1 MDIRNLLRHL
11 QATTNLSE
19 VQRLTGLN
27 WRTIQRYRTWAEQH
41 KLLETPLPPLE
52 QLQHLVATTFAVPSP
67 PQTVSSL
74 EPYRALVLQLH
85 ADGVEGSAILQRLHE
100 HGYTGTLS
108 SVYRF
113 LRHLH
118 PPTPETPARIER
130 APGEE
135 GQVDFGYA
143 GRMCDPASGQAR
155 KTWAFVMT
163 LAWSRHQ
170 YVEFVFDQSLPTWI
184 ALHRNAFAF
193 FGGVPRRIV
202 LDNLKAGIS
211 QACFDDPQIQT
222 TYRECAEHYGFLL
235 APCAPRTPEHKGKV
249 EQGGVHYVKRNFLG
263 GRTPT
268 SISQANADVLVWC
281 RTTAGL
287 RTHGTTKE
295 QPLLRFQTTEHPALK
310 PLPPTPYDLAIWKR
324 VKLHRD
330 GYVVFEQ
337 AFYSAPFRLTG
348 QTLWVRGG
356 SQQVR
361 LYTSAYE
368 LVATH
373 PRAQTAGE
381 RLTHPDHLLPAK
393 RPGALWTREVCLALA
408 AEVGSATTQF
418 VQSLYADPSV
428 DRHARVVRTLK
439 LRATVGDARLEA
451 ACERALEYGELT
463 YATLK
468 RILDQHL
475 EAVRPPASPAPALRA
490 RLRAARASC
499 SATCSEG
506 WHGTEPSAGAQA
518 QAAAVIRH
526 PGDALSPR
534 AAGD

>member
-11 QATTNLSE
+11 QATANLSE
-19 VQRLTGLN
+19 VQRRTGLN
-27 WRTIQRYRTWAEQH
+27 WRTLQRYRAWAEQH
-41 KLLETPLPPLE
+41 GLLDQPLPALE
-52 QLQHLVATTFAVPSP
+52 DLQHLVATTFSVPPP
-67 PQTVSSL
+67 PQTISSL
-74 EPYRALVLQLH
+74 ESYRAVVLQLH
-85 ADGVEGSAILQRLHE
+85 ADGVEGTAILQRLAE
-100 HGYTGTLS
+100 QGYTGTLS

-113 LRHLH
+113 LRRLH
-118 PPTPETPARIER
+118 PQTPDTPVRIER

-170 YVEFVFDQSLPTWI
+170 YVEFVFDQRVPTWI

-202 LDNLKAGIS
+202 LDNLKAGIT

-222 TYRECAEHYGFLL
+222 TYRECAEHYGFLI

-249 EQGGVHYVKRNFLG
+249 EQGGVHYLKRNFLG

-268 SISQANADVLVWC
+268 NLAQANADVLVWC

-287 RTHGTTKE
+287 RTHGTIKE
-295 QPLLRFQTTEHPALK
+295 QPLLRFQTTEHAALK
-310 PLPPTPYDLAIWKR
+310 PLPPTPYDLAIWKQA
-324 VKLHRD
+324 KLHRD

-337 AFYSAPFRLTG
+337 AFYSAPFRLCG

-361 LYTSAYE
+361 LYASDYA
-368 LVATH
+368 LIATH
-373 PRAQTAGE
+373 LRAQHPGE
-381 RLTHPDHLLPAK
+381 RLTHPDHLPPAK
-393 RPGALWTREVCLALA
+393 VPGALWTRDSCLALA
-408 AEVGSATTQF
+408 AEVGTATAQF
-418 VQSLYADPSV
+418 VQTLYADPTV
-428 DRHARVVRTLK
+428 DRHPRVVRVLK
-439 LRATVGDARLEA
+439 LRTTVGDARLEA
-451 ACERALEYGELT
+451 ACLRALDYGELT

-468 RILDQHL
+468 RMLDQHL
-475 EAVRPPASPAPALRA
+475 EAMPPPAPPPLAPARTFV
-490 RLRAARASC
+490 R
-499 SATCSEG
+499 
-506 WHGTEPSAGAQA
+506 SAGELLG
-518 QAAAVIRH
+518 H
-526 PGDALSPR
+526 LFGGLTWN
-534 AAGD
+534 

>member
-1 MDIRNLLRHL
+1 MDIRNLLRHF
-11 QATTNLSE
+11 QATSNLSE

-52 QLQHLVATTFAVPSP
+52 QLQQLVATSFSVPPP

-85 ADGVEGSAILQRLHE
+85 ADGVEGTAILQRLHE
-100 HGYTGTLS
+100 QGYTGTLS
-108 SVYRF
+108 SLYRF
-113 LRHLH
+113 LHRLH
-118 PPTPETPARIER
+118 PTTPDTPARIER

-135 GQVDFGYA
+135 GQVDFGSA
-143 GRMCDPASGQAR
+143 GRMLDPECGQAR

-170 YVEFVFDQSLPTWI
+170 YVEFVFDQGLPTWI

-211 QACFDDPQIQT
+211 KACFDDPQIQT
-222 TYRECAEHYGFLL
+222 SYRECAEHYGFLL

-249 EQGGVHYVKRNFLG
+249 EQGGVHYLKRNFLG

-281 RTTAGL
+281 RMTAGL
-287 RTHGTTKE
+287 RCHGTTKE
-295 QPLLRFQTTEHPALK
+295 QPLLRFQTTEQAALK

-324 VKLHRD
+324 AKLHRD

-368 LVATH
+368 LGATH
-373 PRAQTAGE
+373 PRAERPGE

-408 AEVGSATTQF
+408 AEVGSATNQF
-418 VQSLYADPSV
+418 VQRLYADPSI
-428 DRHARVVRTLK
+428 DRHARVVRALQ
-439 LRATVGDARLEA
+439 LRTTVGDARLEA
-451 ACERALEYGELT
+451 ACARALEYGELT

-468 RILDQHL
+468 RILELHL
-475 EAVRPPASPAPALRA
+475 ESVPAPAPPPPAPA
-490 RLRAARASC
+490 RTFAR
-499 SATCSEG
+499 
-506 WHGTEPSAGAQA
+506 SAGELLGHLFGGLAWN
-518 QAAAVIRH
+518 
-526 PGDALSPR
+526 
-534 AAGD
+534 

>member
-1 MDIRNLLRHL
+1 MLD
-11 QATTNLSE
+11 
-19 VQRLTGLN
+19 
-27 WRTIQRYRTWAEQH
+27 
-41 KLLETPLPPLE
+41 
-52 QLQHLVATTFAVPSP
+52 
-67 PQTVSSL
+67 PQ
-74 EPYRALVLQLH
+74 
-85 ADGVEGSAILQRLHE
+85 G
-100 HGYTGTLS
+100 
-108 SVYRF
+108 
-113 LRHLH
+113 
-118 PPTPETPARIER
+118 
-130 APGEE
+130 
-135 GQVDFGYA
+135 
-143 GRMCDPASGQAR
+143 GQAR

-222 TYRECAEHYGFLL
+222 SYRECAEHYGFLL

-268 SISQANADVLVWC
+268 TITQANADVLIWC
-281 RTTAGL
+281 RATAGL
-287 RTHGTTKE
+287 RNHGTTKE
-295 QPLLRFQTTEHPALK
+295 QPLLRFQTCEHPALK

-324 VKLHRD
+324 AKLHRD

-361 LYTSAYE
+361 LYTSDYE

-381 RLTHPDHLLPAK
+381 RLTHPDHLLPVK

-408 AEVGSATTQF
+408 SEVGSATTQF

-439 LRATVGDARLEA
+439 LRTTVGDARLEA
-451 ACERALEYGELT
+451 GCERALEYGELT

-468 RILDQHL
+468 RILEQHL
-475 EAVRPPASPAPALRA
+475 EAVRPPASPAPAPA
-490 RLRAARASC
+490 RTFAR
-499 SATCSEG
+499 
-506 WHGTEPSAGAQA
+506 SAGELLGHLFGGLAWN
-518 QAAAVIRH
+518 
-526 PGDALSPR
+526 
-534 AAGD
+534 